1 MKTKQIGKSGFMTM
15 KLDMSKAYV
24 CIEWS
29 FLCQLVVKMGFN
41 DWWMN
46 MIMECVNSVS
56 YSILVNGEPQGDI
69 KTTSGISN
77 LKGGRKSCH
86 PKQEGRY
93 YLRQWFKQFL
103 HCYELL

>member
-15 KLDMSKAYV
+15 KLDMSKAYA

-41 DWWMN
+41 DRWMN

-93 YLRQWFKQFL
+93 CLRQWFKQFL
-103 HCYELL
+103 HLL